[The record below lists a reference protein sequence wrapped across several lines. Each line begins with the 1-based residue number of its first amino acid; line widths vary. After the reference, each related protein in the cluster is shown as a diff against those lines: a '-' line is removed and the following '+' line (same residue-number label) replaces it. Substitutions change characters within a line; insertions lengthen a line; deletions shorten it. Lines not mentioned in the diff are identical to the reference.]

1 MRWISAHLILEQLFS
16 FPSTVEK
23 NKNKLLDDELA
34 RSGY

>member
-1 MRWISAHLILEQLFS
+1 MSEHLISEAEELFS
-16 FPSTVEK
+16 FPSTVKK